1 MSKSQTHTG
10 ADADRLQALSEAEA
24 SLAIEGLSLNA
35 DDRAVIV
42 RAIEEGL
49 GSDEAASR
57 VLAHLVA
64 AGVIGEDAR
73 VHAAE

>member
-1 MSKSQTHTG
+1 
-10 ADADRLQALSEAEA
+10 LSEAEA